1 MLSASP
7 TKPVAAPAIVQGMV
21 EDSNV
26 SAITE
31 LNRMTVDLREFQ
43 FTTQF
48 IQGESDRQN
57 GAIDKILKKGT

>member
-1 MLSASP
+1 M
-7 TKPVAAPAIVQGMV
+7 

-31 LNRMTVDLREFQ
+31 LNRMTNDLREFQ

-57 GAIDKILKKGT
+57 NAIDKIMKKGT